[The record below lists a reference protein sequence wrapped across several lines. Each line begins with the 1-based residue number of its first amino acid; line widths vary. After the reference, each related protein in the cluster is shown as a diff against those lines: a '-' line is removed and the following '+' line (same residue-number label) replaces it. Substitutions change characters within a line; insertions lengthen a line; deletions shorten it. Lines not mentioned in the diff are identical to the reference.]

1 MSLVPEGKILLVRHG
16 ETDANRRKCFAES
29 DDIPLTE
36 TGRRQAHGLAARLS
50 REFRPQVLCSS
61 EFARARETSDII
73 ASVLGLQAETI
84 QGIHE
89 RNFGF
94 LKGHPYHRMVEAMT
108 ADPLYDSSRIWQ
120 WTPLGGESLEDVR
133 HRAIAALSAA
143 RERHRGKDIVIV
155 CHGAVI
161 QAICAHISGE
171 WNDVPDNCAIVEID
185 YIQGRTG
192 GFACL
197 QLTKPNEE
205 AAISTAMPLK
215 A

>member
-36 TGRRQAHGLAARLS
+36 PGGRQAHALGARLS

-61 EFARARETSDII
+61 ECARARETSDII

-94 LKGHPYHRMVEAMT
+94 LKGHLYH
-108 ADPLYDSSRIWQ
+108 
-120 WTPLGGESLEDVR
+120 
-133 HRAIAALSAA
+133 
-143 RERHRGKDIVIV
+143 
-155 CHGAVI
+155 
-161 QAICAHISGE
+161 
-171 WNDVPDNCAIVEID
+171 
-185 YIQGRTG
+185 
-192 GFACL
+192 
-197 QLTKPNEE
+197 
-205 AAISTAMPLK
+205 
-215 A
+215 